1 MLKSSNIIL
10 IVIISLLILYLIVD
24 RQQPSPVQKDKDE
37 KFSAVR
43 AQPIYKYKYRNKIGE
58 SQMNELLD
66 DVMSWGSAESDVVK
80 ASLNPN
86 MLDIQ
91 FHNDYRDVL
100 TAINNLVADR
110 RQRFNLANIPLKYSE
125 PETDE
130 VKLMVSDFVAALN
143 DNVSKEVPASR
154 NSNSGWDEA
163 VADPTVEE
171 TGWERSQK
179 ALGLPTSL
187 YGKPAGRSRIMLV
200 AIEYVQKYET
210 EDEIKYVITIVLQKV
225 GVEDQM
231 VIQASFVIDK
241 RPLRDENNFFET
253 HNVDLKVVIE
263 DIFIKGFLSN
273 DGPDATKQAA
283 TLDEK
288 YYNYDT
294 LEINNLTDP
303 KDIQRILMEKYK
315 IRTQEMQQRNAMLD
329 EEGREF
335 HRTLPHIYD
344 FDNIKG
350 TRSIYDDFNKPKV
363 FE

>member
-10 IVIISLLILYLIVD
+10 IVIIGLLILYLIVD
-24 RQQPSPVQKDKDE
+24 RRTTPQNVIKE
-37 KFSAVR
+37 TENFSAVR
-43 AQPIYKYKYRNKIGE
+43 AQPIYKYKYRNHAEE
-58 SQMNELLD
+58 SDMNELLD
-66 DVMSWGSAESDVVK
+66 DVLSWGSASSDIVK
-80 ASLNPN
+80 AHLNPN
-86 MLDIQ
+86 LLDIQ

-100 TAINNLVADR
+100 TAINNLVASK

-130 VKLMVSDFVAALN
+130 VKMMVKDFVYALN
-143 DNVSKEVPASR
+143 DNVRKEVGAVR
-154 NSNSGWDEA
+154 NANSGWDEA
-163 VADPTVEE
+163 IADPTVEE
-171 TGWERSQK
+171 TGWEKSQR

-187 YGKPAGRSRIMLV
+187 YGKPAGRAEIVLI

-210 EDEIKYVITIVLQKV
+210 EDEIKYSITLVLQKV
-225 GVEDQM
+225 NVEDQM
-231 VIQASFVIDK
+231 VVEASFVIDK
-241 RPLRDENNFFET
+241 RPLRDENNFFVNK
-253 HNVDLKVVIE
+253 NVDMKVVIE

-273 DGPDATKQAA
+273 DGPDASKQAA

-315 IRTQEMQQRNAMLD
+315 IRTQEMAQRNAMLD
-329 EEGREF
+329 EEGQEF
-335 HRTLPHIYD
+335 HRTLPHLYD
-344 FDNIKG
+344 FSNIQG
-350 TRSIYDDFNKPKV
+350 TRSIFDDFNKPKV